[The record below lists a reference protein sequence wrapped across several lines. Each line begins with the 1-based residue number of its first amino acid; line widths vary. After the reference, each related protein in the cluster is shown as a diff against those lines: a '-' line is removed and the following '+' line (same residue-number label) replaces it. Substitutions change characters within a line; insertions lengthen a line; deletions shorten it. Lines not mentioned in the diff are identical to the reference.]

1 MLAIHDNFLLC
12 GTSYDDMFTQL
23 KSVLATCRASNLYLK
38 PSKCKFG
45 VNQVEFFGYVC
56 THEKYFLKQQR
67 VERVQAI
74 AYPGDVP
81 GGKGAAR
88 KAMQSYLGMA
98 NFFSGFIPDYAIH
111 TDVLYDMTKID
122 FDWTPARTE
131 DNVFRSTF
139 EAHKTLI
146 AKSFEIFFPNYEL
159 EWILR
164 VDASMI
170 GCGYILLQR
179 LPNGILQ
186 PIQMG
191 STKFSEP
198 ARRWHCMHQEA
209 YAIWYAVR
217 QLHVRLQGKPFTLQT
232 DHRNLLWME
241 QSKDPKIMRYMQS
254 LANYQFMVEHIPGR
268 LNIVADVLS
277 RLHPT
282 EELHNIE
289 QWILEAASDPLDSL
303 YGLSPLYGDYD
314 DSEELQADLYTFNNI
329 QECHGRGV
337 GHPGVQRT
345 WERLNKHFPG
355 HGWSVSRVRDFI
367 SECATCQ
374 QTRLRTDAASLQPIP
389 KYLPVTHARR
399 TIAIDGTK
407 VLRSRHGNTYLLVI
421 YNLFTKHLVL
431 KVMRDK
437 TKEACAKA
445 LFLYFSEFGLHDVV
459 HSDLG
464 SDFTSREVEDLLK
477 TFLGMTRTFALADN
491 PQADGVEPVVKEVL
505 RHITALVL
513 DFDAKYDW
521 DDDLIIGCTQLV
533 WNEEIKH
540 TTGVS
545 PFHAVFGSD
554 NPKHFSIPHNVK
566 CGTKYVHAIT
576 EHLKEVR
583 ERSKRFQLQHKQ
595 AVQVTSAASKPP
607 VYNYYQPGDFVSKKL
622 EKQKKRDKLTPK
634 NAGPYEV
641 ISHPTG
647 SNHVQV
653 RDLVSGAIV
662 ILNSPD
668 LQIFTAAK
676 DRDEAK
682 HLAWRAAQE
691 YEIEAIL
698 GFMGDCD
705 RRSSMQFNVR
715 FTDGDICT
723 LPFSALESCAPF
735 YDWIMNHS
743 FHPLRQLTR
752 TVTVNARLRKEAA
765 RLRVPPDLFTVPHF
779 YLNLRSWGA
788 EWYLNRRLPDDHLG
802 RNYYVRG
809 VITPLPIPTKA
820 LITYPD
826 VQNYS
831 QTQTAYW
838 LSLHATVF
846 ELTGDDVC
854 LNAEQAFDA
863 LCHEME

>member
-1 MLAIHDNFLLC
+1 MLCSKLLSKKKHSKKKALLQIAVDKNFYPHRDRLLAIHDNFLLC

-122 FDWTPARTE
+122 FDWTPARTA

-282 EELHNIE
+282 EAVHNIE

-314 DSEELQADLYTFNNI
+314 VAGYANATGVPSI
-329 QECHGRGV
+329 QISSATGGLAGTISVDMSYEDQVTGEDFGD
-337 GHPGVQRT
+337 RT
-345 WERLNKHFPG
+345 
-355 HGWSVSRVRDFI
+355 VS
-367 SECATCQ
+367 
-374 QTRLRTDAASLQPIP
+374 
-389 KYLPVTHARR
+389 
-399 TIAIDGTK
+399 
-407 VLRSRHGNTYLLVI
+407 
-421 YNLFTKHLVL
+421 
-431 KVMRDK
+431 
-437 TKEACAKA
+437 
-445 LFLYFSEFGLHDVV
+445 
-459 HSDLG
+459 
-464 SDFTSREVEDLLK
+464 
-477 TFLGMTRTFALADN
+477 MT
-491 PQADGVEPVVKEVL
+491 
-505 RHITALVL
+505 
-513 DFDAKYDW
+513 FDAPLC
-521 DDDLIIGCTQLV
+521 DLNQ
-533 WNEEIKH
+533 
-540 TTGVS
+540 
-545 PFHAVFGSD
+545 
-554 NPKHFSIPHNVK
+554 
-566 CGTKYVHAIT
+566 
-576 EHLKEVR
+576 
-583 ERSKRFQLQHKQ
+583 
-595 AVQVTSAASKPP
+595 
-607 VYNYYQPGDFVSKKL
+607 
-622 EKQKKRDKLTPK
+622 
-634 NAGPYEV
+634 
-641 ISHPTG
+641 
-647 SNHVQV
+647 
-653 RDLVSGAIV
+653 
-662 ILNSPD
+662 
-668 LQIFTAAK
+668 
-676 DRDEAK
+676 
-682 HLAWRAAQE
+682 
-691 YEIEAIL
+691 
-698 GFMGDCD
+698 
-705 RRSSMQFNVR
+705 
-715 FTDGDICT
+715 
-723 LPFSALESCAPF
+723 
-735 YDWIMNHS
+735 
-743 FHPLRQLTR
+743 
-752 TVTVNARLRKEAA
+752 
-765 RLRVPPDLFTVPHF
+765 
-779 YLNLRSWGA
+779 
-788 EWYLNRRLPDDHLG
+788 
-802 RNYYVRG
+802 
-809 VITPLPIPTKA
+809 
-820 LITYPD
+820 
-826 VQNYS
+826 
-831 QTQTAYW
+831 
-838 LSLHATVF
+838 
-846 ELTGDDVC
+846 
-854 LNAEQAFDA
+854 
-863 LCHEME
+863 